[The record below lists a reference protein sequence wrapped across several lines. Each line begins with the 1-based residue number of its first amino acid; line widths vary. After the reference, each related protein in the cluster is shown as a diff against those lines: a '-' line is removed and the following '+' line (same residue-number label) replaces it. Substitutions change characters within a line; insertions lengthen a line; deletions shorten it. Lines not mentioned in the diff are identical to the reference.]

1 MSRFQFSFDDV
12 ERKLLK
18 KYKDLKPKNKYTL
31 KEIEALIKEIQS
43 NWDDETTVT
52 VICDDTEEVITYAFD
67 NISIVPFNMG
77 GKKTLLMPE
86 IEKQTLNTEE
96 IKDPNKLIFDINRQY
111 QSENNI
117 EKDNV
122 SEKKKKRKK
131 AFSLPN
137 ISLPFS
143 KRKNNKNVED
153 YHEDIK
159 VEEDFEEDTSYEEE
173 EYEMEDNESP
183 KYFPTQEID
192 IITEENIEAEEDI
205 DFEDEEPVEKIYTND
220 ENLKDPLM
228 GSSKSAQS
236 FKTVDNLA
244 EQYQIPISK
253 KHETVQFESYEKYME
268 LGKEI
273 DTLINEQIDKLR
285 SENLIKFVGIPSKGI
300 TNTKIEEYRINFVK
314 QCLDE
319 AKFERLREHYRIKT
333 NQIRED
339 VIDRLDEAFEKAML
353 KNYEEEAYEEK
364 GEELAAIEE
373 EIESK
378 IITFEEE
385 QSKVL
390 DEKANNLKA
399 KQEMELQAFVN
410 KQQAELDLLIAN
422 EQERIRN
429 LVENRKELLS
439 VEKKNKY
446 EEILDNAM
454 YTIKSCYSREL
465 LEGKRKMKQL
475 AASEIQAINLEIWN
489 KAQEYISEIQDDIS
503 NNMQKWVQEIKEFN
517 LLEEQEHQRKLE
529 QEEILLKKEQ
539 NEIAKL
545 QAKAN
550 LEHLQKLEQNTKMLE
565 IKIAEERSKN
575 EVLKTQLSVGAYPII
590 NGNAVNSNE
599 GQKQKKNFLS
609 MFF

>member
-18 KYKDLKPKNKYTL
+18 KCKDLKPKNKYTL

-43 NWDDETTVT
+43 SWDDETTVT
-52 VICDDTEEVITYAFD
+52 IICDDTEEVITYAFD
-67 NISIVPFNMG
+67 NICIVPFNMG

-86 IEKQTLNTEE
+86 IERQTLNTEE
-96 IKDPNKLIFDINRQY
+96 IKDPSKLIFDINRQY
-111 QSENNI
+111 QSESNI

-143 KRKNNKNVED
+143 KRKNNKSVED
-153 YHEDIK
+153 HHEDIK
-159 VEEDFEEDTSYEEE
+159 VEDDFEEDDSYEE

-183 KYFPTQEID
+183 KDFPTQEID
-192 IITEENIEAEEDI
+192 IITEENIEDEEDI
-205 DFEDEEPVEKIYTND
+205 DFEDEDPVEKVCIND
-220 ENLKDPLM
+220 EVLKDSLF
-228 GSSKSAQS
+228 SSKSAQS
-236 FKTVDNLA
+236 FRTVDNLA
-244 EQYQIPISK
+244 EQCQTPISTQK
-253 KHETVQFESYEKYME
+253 KHETVQFESYERYME

-273 DTLINEQIDKLR
+273 DNLINEQIDKLK
-285 SENLIKFVGIPSKGI
+285 SENLIKFVGISSKGI

-319 AKFERLREHYRIKT
+319 AKFERLREQYRIKT
-333 NQIRED
+333 NQIKES

-364 GEELAAIEE
+364 GEELTAIEE

-378 IITFEEE
+378 IVTFEEE
-385 QSKVL
+385 QFKLL

-399 KQEMELQAFVN
+399 KQEMELQAFRN
-410 KQQAELDLLIAN
+410 QQQAELDLLIAN
-422 EQERIRN
+422 EQERLRN

-439 VEKKNKY
+439 VEKNNKY

-475 AASEIQAINLEIWN
+475 VTSEIQAVNLEIWN

-503 NNMQKWVQEIKEFN
+503 NNMQKWVHEIKEFN

-529 QEEILLKKEQ
+529 QEEILLKKER

-545 QAKAN
+545 QAKAD
-550 LEHLQKLEQNTKMLE
+550 LERLQQLEQNTKMLE

-575 EVLKTQLSVGAYPII
+575 EVLKTQLNIGAYPII
-590 NGNAVNSNE
+590 NGNAMNSNE
-599 GQKQKKNFLS
+599 GQKQRKNFLS